1 MVINLNRRYRDILSI
16 ILNTDECIV
25 GSELARLCK
34 VTIRT
39 IRKDIKEINI
49 LLKEYDVEIDSNVRK
64 GYFLNK
70 NNKEILKKNNI
81 IRKVLD
87 YEYIIETPSLPL
99 DRQMYI
105 LLKLTNKKY
114 ITLEELAES
123 LYVSEATINNDIILI
138 NKWLKKDLKLGISY
152 SLNEGITLKANEKE
166 KRNIISWVL
175 SIKTNVSTI
184 SKYWNCLFE
193 EKDVNI
199 ADRARDLYHI
209 VSAET
214 KKHNYYLSGH
224 SAQLLC
230 YEILVAV
237 KRCQLSFNLNYS
249 DNIEC
254 DLMEVMIDIQKN
266 VEIELGVK
274 LPEIEWL
281 NLQQYFKSKQFL
293 NGTDITK
300 VETDEAA
307 CVVDEFLNVLHEK
320 FKIDLR
326 SNSDNK
332 YKLLLYVGP
341 MINRLKNR
349 YCIPNGISE
358 KVTQTYKTEFKMAN
372 SITHIIK
379 KKLNLNVELIE
390 LAYITIHLV
399 SMCGIWRYKLETAIV
414 CDYDESIISFI
425 KDKIESHFGEKIKIT
440 KFYDYQ
446 EFMYENDE
454 NLKKIEFIISTSTI
468 ADITNIPFIRINPEI
483 QPNDIDMIAE
493 YLESNSKEPNQLK
506 K

>member
-1 MVINLNRRYRDILSI
+1 MNRRYRDILSI
-16 ILNTDECIV
+16 ILNTDECIT
-25 GSELARLCK
+25 GNELARLCN

-39 IRKDIKEINI
+39 IRHDIKEINV
-49 LLKEYDVEIDSNVRK
+49 LLKEYNVEIDSKVKK

-70 NNKEILKKNNI
+70 ENKEVLKKNNI

-87 YEYIIETPSLPL
+87 YEYIIETPNLPL
-99 DRQMYI
+99 ERQMYI
-105 LLKLTNKKY
+105 LLKLTTKKY
-114 ITLEELAES
+114 ITVEELAES
-123 LYVSEATINNDIILI
+123 LYVSEATINNDVILI

-184 SKYWNCLFE
+184 TKYWNYLFE
-193 EKDVNI
+193 EKDVI
-199 ADRARDLYHI
+199 IVDRARDLYHI

-214 KKHNYYLSGH
+214 KKYNYYLSGH

-237 KRCQLSFNLNYS
+237 KRCQLGFNLN
-249 DNIEC
+249 
-254 DLMEVMIDIQKN
+254 DLDDINDDLIPVMTEVREK
-266 VEIELGVK
+266 VEKDLEVNLSK
-274 LPEIEWL
+274 TEWL

-293 NGTDITK
+293 HGTNIINI
-300 VETDEAA
+300 ETEEAI
-307 CVVDEFLNVLHEK
+307 CIVDEFLITLHDK
-320 FKIDLR
+320 FKIDL
-326 SNSDNK
+326 SFNPDNK
-332 YKLLLYVGP
+332 YKLLLYVAP
-341 MINRLKNR
+341 MINRLKYR
-349 YCIPNGISE
+349 HCIPNKIRE
-358 KVTQTYKTEFKMAN
+358 KVTQTYKTEFKMATE
-372 SITHIIK
+372 IAYIIK
-379 KKLNLNVELIE
+379 RKLNLNMELIE

-399 SMCGIWRYKLETAIV
+399 SMSGMWKYKLYTAIV

-425 KDKIESHFGEKIKIT
+425 KDKIDNHFGEKIKIS
-440 KFYDYQ
+440 KIYDYQ

-483 QPNDIDMIAE
+483 ESNDIDMISE
-493 YLESNSKEPNQLK
+493 YLDNHKSKL
-506 K
+506 